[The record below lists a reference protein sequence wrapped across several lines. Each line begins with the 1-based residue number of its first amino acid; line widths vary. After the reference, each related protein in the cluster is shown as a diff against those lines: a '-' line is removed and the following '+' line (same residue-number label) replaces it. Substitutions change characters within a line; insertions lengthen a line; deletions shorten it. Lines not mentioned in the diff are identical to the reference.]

1 MATLN
6 TQRGGTLQ
14 GIIIGL
20 LIGLGIALAVAIYV
34 TKVPVPFLQKVTP
47 ASQTKPEDEAK
58 RNKDWDPNA
67 PLYGKNAPPVTAKEP
82 PPTTSTTP
90 SGTAP
95 AAKSVAG
102 SDPIAV
108 IAAKETP
115 AVKPAAAKP
124 QAEPNVAK
132 PGDPWMYFLQAGA
145 YREQAQAEQQRAKLA
160 MLGFEARITE
170 REQNG
175 IPMYRVR
182 MGPYNT
188 LDDINRAKEKLET
201 QSIEGA
207 IVRVPR

>member
-1 MATLN
+1 MTTLN
-6 TQRGGTLQ
+6 TQRGGMLQ

-34 TKVPVPFLQKVTP
+34 TKVPVPFMQKVTP
-47 ASQTKPEDEAK
+47 ASQTRPEDEAK

-67 PLYGKNAPPVTAKEP
+67 PLYGKNAPPVT
-82 PPTTSTTP
+82 STTP
-90 SGTAP
+90 SGTAS
-95 AAKSVAG
+95 AAKSAAG

-115 AVKPAAAKP
+115 AAKPAAAKP